1 MNPFDSIL
9 RAVSSTSNGQA
20 YQLLLPV
27 ALILFLT
34 KGISIGFSKLKLPQ
48 VIGYLVA
55 GLLVGLISFIP
66 SNPQWESIFG
76 TYSYLSD
83 GINILAKFGV
93 VMILFSAGVETDLKS
108 IKAVGVAAMVI
119 TSLGVIVPLALGFTA
134 AYLFRVYGGL
144 AAPAGISNP
153 IYTDL
158 YYGVI
163 LSATSVSITVAT
175 LKELGRLE
183 TRVGNAIVSAAIID
197 DVIGIV
203 LLSLIISLSGSTSGS
218 SEFNL
223 LEWIIT
229 AISGQALPEAAVPFV
244 VIINMAI
251 FFLIS
256 WGISFFVRRFF
267 NFLGTK
273 YPHHI
278 RIPIYSL
285 AFCFLWAF
293 VAQAFFEIADITGG
307 YIAGLIL
314 SATSPKNYIDH
325 RAETTSNVF
334 FVPIFFAS
342 VAMKMYSGD
351 FSNFFTNPTFLYF
364 GLIWVFVGLLGKVL
378 GAGSGALMCRFKPKD
393 SLKIGVGMMARAE
406 VLIVT
411 AQTGVDSGLISDKI
425 IPFTLILIL
434 ISSFITPILL
444 KLLYK
449 NDPPEN
455 IPGDPISARSPLPAT
470 PEDTPAVG
478 DKVPTETNSSS
489 STPK

>member
-1 MNPFDSIL
+1 MDFFTSIL
-9 RAVSSTSNGQA
+9 RAGTTTASGQA

-27 ALILFLT
+27 ALILLLT
-34 KGISIGFSKLKLPQ
+34 KGISVGFSKLKLPQ
-48 VIGYLVA
+48 VIGFLVA

-66 SNPQWESIFG
+66 SNNAQWNSIFG
-76 TYSYLSD
+76 TYSYISD

-93 VMILFSAGVETDLKS
+93 VMILFSAGVETDLKA
-108 IKAVGVAAMVI
+108 IKAVGAAAMVI
-119 TSLGVIVPLALGFTA
+119 TSLGVIFPMAFGFVA
-134 AYLFRVYGGL
+134 AFLFRTYAGL
-144 AAPAGISNP
+144 AAPAGIANP

-175 LKELGRLE
+175 LKELGKLE

-203 LLSLIISLSGSTSGS
+203 LLSLIISLSGSSTGGS
-218 SEFNL
+218 DFNL
-223 LEWIIT
+223 LEFIIT
-229 AISGQALPEAAVPFV
+229 SISGHALPEYVVPIV
-244 VIINMAI
+244 VIVNMAV

-256 WGISFFVRRFF
+256 WGISHLVRKFF
-267 NFLGTK
+267 NHLGEK

-293 VAQAFFEIADITGG
+293 VAQAFFQIADITGG
-307 YIAGLIL
+307 YVAGLIL
-314 SATSPKNYIDH
+314 SATSPKDYIDH

-351 FSNFFTNPTFLYF
+351 FSNFFSNPMFLYF
-364 GLIWVFVGLLGKVL
+364 GLIWVFLGLLGKVL
-378 GAGSGALMCRFKPKD
+378 GAGVGGLICHFKFKD

-434 ISSFITPILL
+434 VSSFITPILL
-444 KLLYK
+444 KVLYK
-449 NDPPEN
+449 DEMTAVLP
-455 IPGDPISARSPLPAT
+455 DAARNPNPLPNAGGDASAT
-470 PEDTPAVG
+470 GENANPNTDNASLNN
-478 DKVPTETNSSS
+478 K
-489 STPK
+489 

>member
-1 MNPFDSIL
+1 MDFLNSIL
-9 RAVSSTSNGQA
+9 ASANPSTAGQA

-27 ALILFLT
+27 ALILILT
-34 KGISIGFSKLKLPQ
+34 KAISIGFSKLKLPQ
-48 VIGYLVA
+48 VIGFLVA

-66 SNPQWESIFG
+66 SNKTWEGIFG
-76 TYSYLSD
+76 SYSYISD
-83 GINILAKFGV
+83 GIGILAKFGV
-93 VMILFSAGVETDLKS
+93 VMILFSAGVETDLKA
-108 IKAVGVAAMVI
+108 IKAVGGAAMVI
-119 TSLGVIVPLALGFTA
+119 TSLGVIFPMAFGFVV
-134 AYLFRVYGGL
+134 AYCFRVFGGL
-144 AAPAGISNP
+144 AAPAGVANP

-175 LKELGRLE
+175 LKELGKLD

-197 DVIGIV
+197 DVIGII
-203 LLSLIISLSGSTSGS
+203 LLSLIISLSGSSTGGS
-218 SEFNL
+218 DFNL
-223 LEWIIT
+223 LEFIIT
-229 AISGQALPEAAVPFV
+229 SISGSALPEYIVP
-244 VIINMAI
+244 VIVIVNMAI

-256 WGISFFVRRFF
+256 WGISHLVRLFF
-267 NFLGTK
+267 NHLGQK

-293 VAQAFFEIADITGG
+293 VAQAFFQIADITGG
-307 YIAGLIL
+307 YVAGLIL
-314 SATSPKNYIDH
+314 SATSPKDYIDH
-325 RAETTSNVF
+325 RAETTANVF

-351 FSNFFTNPTFLYF
+351 FSTFFSNPIFLYF

-378 GAGSGALMCRFKPKD
+378 GAGSGALICRFNFKD
-393 SLKIGVGMMARAE
+393 SVKIGIGMMARAE

-434 ISSFITPILL
+434 VSSFITPILL
-444 KLLYK
+444 KVLYK
-449 NDPPEN
+449 NEMTAVLPDASRAS
-455 IPGDPISARSPLPAT
+455 SAANGAPA
-470 PEDTPAVG
+470 PSE
-478 DKVPTETNSSS
+478 KVPADANPAPSDN
-489 STPK
+489 K